1 MSMSAAD
8 WTRMQRRKAGINY
21 MTDAAKELNPSMPRQ
36 LPYGEALLIPRS
48 VGGSKIRR
56 TAGDFTNYVASSLS
70 DYVVKTGGT
79 GRINETVDNTGAS
92 TLTVKMIGRGPGCAC
107 TTTLGITLPKTGIC
121 STCDVLQHVR
131 IK

>member
-21 MTDAAKELNPSMPRQ
+21 MTDAAEQLNPPMPSQ
-36 LPYGEALLIPRS
+36 LPYGEALQIPAS

-56 TAGDFTNYVASSLS
+56 TASDYTNYVASNLS
-70 DYVVKTGGT
+70 DYVLKSGGT
-79 GRINETVDNTGAS
+79 GRVGESVDNTGAAK
-92 TLTVKMIGRGPGCAC
+92 LTVKMVGRGPGCSC

-121 STCDVLQHVR
+121 STCGVVQHVR